1 MHVYCNQS
9 WVDFNSA
16 HWKYDHIEHSCLWN
30 RNRIYADSNHG
41 DFYRKFHFEKNKALV
56 KTYITCSN
64 NSKIYRMNKRGPIV
78 IIEDDIDDQ
87 DILTD
92 IFKELNYNNK
102 LIFFADGEKALEY
115 LTETD
120 IEPFLV
126 LSDLNMPKLNGMELR
141 EKIHNNEDLRLK
153 SIPYLFFSTSAEQ
166 RHVIDAYSRS
176 IQGFFVKPS
185 NYDKLKKII
194 VKIVE
199 YWQECESPNY
209 IKNAQ
214 Q

>member
-1 MHVYCNQS
+1 
-9 WVDFNSA
+9 
-16 HWKYDHIEHSCLWN
+16 
-30 RNRIYADSNHG
+30 
-41 DFYRKFHFEKNKALV
+41 
-56 KTYITCSN
+56 
-64 NSKIYRMNKRGPIV
+64 MNKHGPIV

-87 DILTD
+87 EVLSD
-92 IFKELNYNNK
+92 IFKELDYNNK
-102 LIFFADGEKALEY
+102 LIFFADSVQALEY
-115 LTETD
+115 LTDTD

-126 LSDLNMPKLNGMELR
+126 LSDINMPKLNGMELR

-166 RHVIDAYSRS
+166 KHVIDAYSRS
-176 IQGFFVKPS
+176 IQRFFVKP
-185 NYDKLKKII
+185 NNIDKLKNVI